1 MEISELEQN
10 ILSKDK
16 VYTELF
22 NHFKALGLN
31 TSFFELVLKHVF
43 SLDDNEL
50 SKHSLDQRLTYMH
63 YRLFF
68 TLCMDKLRK
77 TLSIPPRF
85 SFIDTKY
92 HPGQKLVF
100 PPDGAKDNTMI
111 IAYFA
116 CIFSYENIND
126 HIFFKLAPVDMSN
139 EQFNW
144 DSDTWL
150 DWPVQVIIMPP
161 HNTNS
166 DDKNLG
172 IFKLRDISKQFIIDI
187 VNK

>member
-16 VYTELF
+16 VYVDLF
-22 NHFKALGLN
+22 NRFKALGLN
-31 TSFFELVLKHVF
+31 TSFFELVLKSAF
-43 SLDDNEL
+43 NDSNEL
-50 SKHSLDQRLTYMH
+50 SKYSLNQRLNYIH

-77 TLSIPPRF
+77 TLSTPPRF
-85 SFIDTKY
+85 SFADTKY

-126 HIFFKLAPVDMSN
+126 SIFFKLDPVDISN

-144 DSDTWL
+144 DSDDWL
-150 DWPVQVIIMPP
+150 DWPVQVIIRTPVINKKSE
-161 HNTNS
+161 H
-166 DDKNLG
+166 KNLG
-172 IFKLRDISKQFIIDI
+172 IFKLKDISKQFIVDLI
-187 VNK
+187 NK